1 MKTSTLF
8 SIAAFIGMI
17 LMAVPAGAQ
26 AQKNEQNPE
35 AWREKVKAQKV
46 AFITT
51 RVDLSV
57 EEAQKFWPVY
67 NQVSARRD
75 AAVQTENEAFRNLR
89 KAVKEGDDAKIA
101 EAMKAYTAAV
111 DNKDKFISADVAAY
125 RKVLPE
131 AKVAKVIL
139 AEEQFRRDQ
148 MARLHQSHKPG
159 QAPAQAHGK
168 GFGKGKGP
176 QKGQAAQ
183 QDANAAE

>member
-8 SIAAFIGMI
+8 TIAAFIGMI
-17 LMAVPAGAQ
+17 WMAVPAGAQ
-26 AQKNEQNPE
+26 APQKGQNPE

-51 RVDLSV
+51 KVDLSV

-75 AAVQTENEAFRNLR
+75 AAVQAENEAFRKLR
-89 KAVKEGDDAKIA
+89 QAIKDGDEAQIA

-131 AKVAKVIL
+131 AKVAQVIL

-148 MARLHQSHKPG
+148 MARLHQNHKP
-159 QAPAQAHGK
+159 AKPEK
-168 GFGKGKGP
+168 GMGKGP
-176 QKGQAAQ
+176 QKGQGAPQ
-183 QDANAAE
+183 NPQAAE

>member
-8 SIAAFIGMI
+8 TIAAFIGMI
-17 LMAVPAGAQ
+17 WMAVPAGAQ
-26 AQKNEQNPE
+26 APQKGQNPE

-51 RVDLSV
+51 KVDLTV

-75 AAVQTENEAFRNLR
+75 AAVQAENEAFRNLR
-89 KAVKEGDDAKIA
+89 QAVKEKDEAKIA
-101 EAMKAYTAAV
+101 AALKAYTAAV
-111 DNKDKFISADVAAY
+111 DNKDKFISADVAAF

-148 MARLHQSHKPG
+148 MARLHQNHKP
-159 QAPAQAHGK
+159 AKPE
-168 GFGKGKGP
+168 KGKGP
-176 QKGQAAQ
+176 QKGQGAPQ
-183 QDANAAE
+183 NPQAAE

>member
-1 MKTSTLF
+1 
-8 SIAAFIGMI
+8 MI

-26 AQKNEQNPE
+26 AQKDGQNPE

-51 RVDLSV
+51 KVDLTV

-75 AAVQTENEAFRNLR
+75 AAIQAENEAYRNLR
-89 KAVKEGDDAKIA
+89 KAVKENDAAKIA

-131 AKVAKVIL
+131 AKVAQVIL

-148 MARLHQSHKPG
+148 MARLHQGHKS
-159 QAPAQAHGK
+159 
-168 GFGKGKGP
+168 GKGP
-176 QKGQAAQ
+176 QKGQGAPQ
-183 QDANAAE
+183 IPQAAE

>member
-8 SIAAFIGMI
+8 TVAAFIGML

-26 AQKNEQNPE
+26 AQKKGLNPE

-51 RVDLSV
+51 KVDLTV

-75 AAVQTENEAFRNLR
+75 AAVQAENEAFRNLR
-89 KAVKEGDDAKIA
+89 KAVKENDEAKIA

-139 AEEQFRRDQ
+139 AEEQFRREQ
-148 MARLHQSHKPG
+148 MARLHHGHKPG
-159 QAPAQAHGK
+159 QDAGQAHGK
-168 GFGKGKGP
+168 GFGKGKG
-176 QKGQAAQ
+176 AQ
-183 QDANAAE
+183 QRQGAPQDSKVAE